1 MKCND
6 NSYYSGS
13 TNNLD
18 LRMEEH
24 MSGHGAEYTKK
35 RLPVQLVYYE
45 EFENLLDA
53 YERERQIHGWSR
65 RKKEFLIEGK
75 FDKLKG
81 LGRR

>member
-53 YERERQIHGWSR
+53 YECERQIHGWSR
-65 RKKEFLIEGK
+65 RKKECLIEGK